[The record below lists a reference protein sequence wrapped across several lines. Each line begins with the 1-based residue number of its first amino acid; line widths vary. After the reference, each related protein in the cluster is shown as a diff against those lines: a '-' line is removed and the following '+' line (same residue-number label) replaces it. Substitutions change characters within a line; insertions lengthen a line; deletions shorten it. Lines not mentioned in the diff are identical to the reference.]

1 MNGEYWF
8 MALDD
13 LGKAL
18 YIITLE
24 SKRIYNGLTLE
35 EVKELSAKGD
45 ALTIHDFY
53 KYVPSKSIPAVG
65 DISYAFSIDEHWE
78 IRINNNGFE
87 ISLDDP
93 IPEGVEISLIYN
105 PVASDIYGMRITHGN
120 TEKANIRNLP
130 ELTALIT
137 KYSNSGT

>member
-8 MALDD
+8 MALDNF
-13 LGKAL
+13 GKAS
-18 YIITLE
+18 YIITLK
-24 SKRIYNGLTLE
+24 SKIIYDGLTLE

-45 ALTIHDFY
+45 LLTIHDFY

-78 IRINNNGFE
+78 IRIKNNGFE
-87 ISLDDP
+87 ISLDEP

-105 PVASDIYGMRITHGN
+105 SVASDIYWMVTNGN
-120 TEKANIRNLP
+120 TEKANIRNLS
-130 ELTALIT
+130 ELTALIA